1 MQAPEPPARRPHA
14 GPPVGVG
21 TPAGRQVGGAS
32 GHQQESAAA
41 GGQVLGDRLTTATA
55 SSHHGTKDYTPA
67 RQRFLPG
74 QFVHG
79 LEPNDDRLGG
89 HVLH

>member
-1 MQAPEPPARRPHA
+1 
-14 GPPVGVG
+14 
-21 TPAGRQVGGAS
+21 
-32 GHQQESAAA
+32 
-41 GGQVLGDRLTTATA
+41 VLGDRLTTATA